1 MIQKFNYLFG
11 ETTILNENFD
21 YFNPLVDVTSPD
33 DFESELSDAKRDSI
47 SNERKCSFEK
57 QQLKNDTLIETS
69 CKDSVSS
76 YRKGSVETRRFKDE
90 RFLETSYRDS
100 ISSDR
105 KDSLEKRE
113 LINDSLLKPGYEDI
127 SSHI

>member
-33 DFESELSDAKRDSI
+33 DFESDTKRDSI
-47 SNERKCSFEK
+47 SNERKSSFEK
-57 QQLKNDTLIETS
+57 QQFKIDTLIETS
-69 CKDSVSS
+69 SKDSIASD
-76 YRKGSVETRRFKDE
+76 RKGSVETRRFKDDKL
-90 RFLETSYRDS
+90 LETSYRDS

-113 LINDSLLKPGYEDI
+113 FKNDSLLKPGYEDI

>member
-33 DFESELSDAKRDSI
+33 DFESDAKRDSI
-47 SNERKCSFEK
+47 SYERRSSVEN
-57 QQLKNDTLIETS
+57 QQFKNDKLLETS
-69 CKDSVSS
+69 SKDSISS
-76 YRKGSVETRRFKDE
+76 DRKGSVETRRFKDD

-105 KDSLEKRE
+105 KYSLEKQE
-113 LINDSLLKPGYEDI
+113 FQNGSLLKPGYEDI

>member
-33 DFESELSDAKRDSI
+33 DFESDAKTDSI
-47 SNERKCSFEK
+47 SNERRSSVEN

-69 CKDSVSS
+69 SKGSISS
-76 YRKGSVETRRFKDE
+76 DRKGSVETRRFKDDK
-90 RFLETSYRDS
+90 FLETSYRDS
-100 ISSDR
+100 ISIDR
-105 KDSLEKRE
+105 KYSL
-113 LINDSLLKPGYEDI
+113 
-127 SSHI
+127 